1 MTDHAYLLFYFAPLA
16 IFIGLYV
23 LSKRRKSERAE
34 RTLVEAT
41 EAGLTEPLSL
51 HPMIDPAAC
60 LGCGSCVSACPE
72 GDVIGLIRGK
82 AAMIEPTHC
91 IGHGACA
98 DACPTGA
105 ISLVFGTET
114 RGVDIP
120 RVGPDFQTNVP
131 GIYIAG
137 ELGGMGLIRNAVEQ
151 GRQAIQSIAPTL
163 VRSAGDVFDVVIV
176 GAGPAGFAA
185 TLAAKEKGL
194 KYLTL
199 EQESLGGAVAH
210 YPRGKLVMTQPAI
223 LPIVGKV
230 SIRDPSKE
238 SLLAFWKETA
248 AKTGIMV
255 QYGERVVAI
264 RPCPGGHEIETERS
278 KYRSRAILLAIG
290 RRGTPRK
297 LGVPGEELPKVV
309 YRMID
314 PAQYAGRRVAV
325 VGGGDSALEAAAE
338 IAGQPGAKVILSYR
352 GAAFARARP
361 RNRERVEGAAAQGN
375 LKLFL
380 NSEIAEIRAA
390 DISIIIDGHR
400 KKAAN
405 DDVIICAGGT
415 LPNEFLKSVG
425 IVVDTKFGSK

>member
-1 MTDHAYLLFYFAPLA
+1 MSDPVYLLVYAAPFALFVGVYA
-16 IFIGLYV
+16 
-23 LSKRRKSERAE
+23 LSKRRVTERAE
-34 RTLVEAT
+34 KTRAEAT

-51 HPMIDPAAC
+51 HPAIDPAIC

-72 GDVIGLIRGK
+72 GDVIGIIRGK
-82 AAMIEPTHC
+82 AALIEPTHC

-105 ISLVFGTET
+105 ISLVFGTEK

-120 RVGPDFQTNVP
+120 RIGKDFQTNAP

-151 GRQAIQSIAPTL
+151 GRQAIESIAAANPKG
-163 VRSAGDVFDVVIV
+163 AGDIFDVIIV

-185 TLAAKEKGL
+185 TLAAKEAGL
-194 KYLTL
+194 RYLTL
-199 EQESLGGAVAH
+199 EQESFGGAVSH

-230 SIRDPSKE
+230 SLKDPSKE

-248 AKTGIMV
+248 EKTGIRIAH
-255 QYGERVVAI
+255 GERVIAI
-264 RPCPGGHEIETERS
+264 RPFAGGHEVETEKS
-278 KYRSRAILLAIG
+278 KFRARTVLLAIG

-297 LGVPGEELPKVV
+297 LGVRGEDLPKVV

-314 PAQYAGRRVAV
+314 PAQYAGRRVLV

-338 IAGQPGAKVILSYR
+338 IAAQPDSRVILSYR
-352 GAAFARARP
+352 GSAFQRARP
-361 RNRERVEGAAAQGN
+361 RNRDRVEKAAANGK
-375 LKLFL
+375 LKVLF

-390 DISIIIDGHR
+390 DVSIALDGQR
-400 KKAAN
+400 KKSPN

-415 LPNEFLKSVG
+415 LPNEFLKNIGVA
-425 IVVDTKFGSK
+425 VDTKFGTR